1 MQESGWGGSGLLV
14 FEDSHDL
21 CKCGRRK
28 ELIHSKRGPGGGGQR
43 HGGRRGWATEGLRLH
58 SGEGNKA

>member
-1 MQESGWGGSGLLV
+1 MV

-28 ELIHSKRGPGGGGQR
+28 ELIPSKRGPGGGGQS